1 MTKEEK
7 GQEGEKIARDIIQ
20 KVVDCYKGEINIY
33 NNIILEIPSVFGV
46 SSNGIITTEIDHLII
61 TPYLIVLIE
70 TKNEAYLKCDYKDD
84 YWLLMNGDEVSNPI
98 KQNHMHKMALCD
110 VLHVDP
116 KIVFTIELLLDTCMD
131 NDYSEYSNDYIMNK
145 EKFEDNLM
153 LLLSTKYKDKLLPD
167 INKQL
172 EIIEKK
178 SLSLKKKHIENINTV
193 KDIMKWI
200 KTHEKAYI
208 FSFLDTVKCPQCGS
222 YLFFRKKNNP
232 DFIRNNIRKSKQYF
246 LGCKNYSVTGC
257 EKKVNYSDK
266 KGSGFKTVS
275 KTSIEERI
283 GWRELDKTNMNILE
297 SYKFLLKENEELK
310 SQIEMIK
317 SDLKY
322 NEEMIK
328 RVTLENKNLIKEND
342 EIKRKNEELQSKQF
356 QFKHL
361 FWKLY
366 IKD

>member
-1 MTKEEK
+1 M
-7 GQEGEKIARDIIQ
+7 
-20 KVVDCYKGEINIY
+20 
-33 NNIILEIPSVFGV
+33 
-46 SSNGIITTEIDHLII
+46 
-61 TPYLIVLIE
+61 
-70 TKNEAYLKCDYKDD
+70 
-84 YWLLMNGDEVSNPI
+84 
-98 KQNHMHKMALCD
+98 
-110 VLHVDP
+110 
-116 KIVFTIELLLDTCMD
+116 
-131 NDYSEYSNDYIMNK
+131 
-145 EKFEDNLM
+145 
-153 LLLSTKYKDKLLPD
+153 
-167 INKQL
+167 
-172 EIIEKK
+172 
-178 SLSLKKKHIENINTV
+178 KKKHIENINTV

-257 EKKVNYSDK
+257 KMRVNYSDK

-317 SDLKY
+317 SNLKY

-342 EIKRKNEELQSKQF
+342 EIKKKNEELQSKQF